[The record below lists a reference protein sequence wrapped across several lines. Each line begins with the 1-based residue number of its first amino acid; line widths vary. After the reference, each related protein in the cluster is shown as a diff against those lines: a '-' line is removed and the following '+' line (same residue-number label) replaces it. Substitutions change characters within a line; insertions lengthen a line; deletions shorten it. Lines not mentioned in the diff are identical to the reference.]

1 MRTLLSILISIAFST
16 AIGQTTIT
24 EKPKVTSNGVDTRVE
39 GIDELGAKVV
49 VVYNSD
55 LVKVYQ
61 ERTADDVTTF
71 AKYEDGN
78 LVEYGTIY
86 KPVVYANNKSPKS
99 TPDPEE

>member
-1 MRTLLSILISIAFST
+1 MKTIASILIILAFNL
-16 AIGQTTIT
+16 AIGQTIAT
-24 EKPKVTSNGVDTRVE
+24 ENPKITSNGDTRVE

-55 LVKVYQ
+55 LVKIYQ

-78 LVEYGTIY
+78 LVEYGTIH

>member
-1 MRTLLSILISIAFST
+1 MKTIASILIILAFNL
-16 AIGQTTIT
+16 AIGQTIAT
-24 EKPKVTSNGVDTRVE
+24 ENPKITSNGDTRVE
-39 GIDELGAKVV
+39 GTDELGAKVV

-71 AKYEDGN
+71 AKYEDGK

-86 KPVVYANNKSPKS
+86 KPVVYAHSKAPKS